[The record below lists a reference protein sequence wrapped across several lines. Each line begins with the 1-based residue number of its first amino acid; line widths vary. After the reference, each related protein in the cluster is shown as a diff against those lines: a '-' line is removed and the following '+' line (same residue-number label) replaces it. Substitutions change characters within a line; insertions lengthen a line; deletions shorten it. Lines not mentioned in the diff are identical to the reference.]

1 MGVLDGKVALVTG
14 AGRGIGR
21 GVALLMAKEG
31 AAVVV
36 NDLGASLDGEGVDTG
51 PAATVVAEITAAGG
65 RAVANTNSVADYQ
78 AAEGMVQQAVDSFGK
93 IDIVVNVAGILRDR
107 MVFNMTEEEWKAVLD
122 VHLKGTFD
130 VCRWASVRFREQ
142 RSGRMVNFSSTSAFG
157 APGQP
162 NYAAAKAGIIGLTL
176 SCAAGLARYNVT
188 ANAILPTG
196 HTRMIDSIPRARE
209 AVAAT
214 GKLPSELAI
223 GTERDPGN
231 VAPLI
236 TFLASDAAQ
245 QVNGHIFGSFG
256 YNVAMMS
263 QPKIIKT
270 LRSDHR
276 LSVDELA
283 DLVPRAFGPEFETIK
298 NESGFGGKIDAV
310 PEGDWVDIGDGLRFW
325 GTKLEPYGELVW

>member
-1 MGVLDGKVALVTG
+1 M
-14 AGRGIGR
+14 I
-21 GVALLMAKEG
+21 
-31 AAVVV
+31 
-36 NDLGASLDGEGVDTG
+36 
-51 PAATVVAEITAAGG
+51 
-65 RAVANTNSVADYQ
+65 
-78 AAEGMVQQAVDSFGK
+78 QQAVDNFGR

-107 MVFNMTEEEWKAVLD
+107 MVFNMTEEEWKAVLA

-142 RSGRMVNFSSTSAFG
+142 RSGRMINFSSTSAFG

-209 AVAAT
+209 AVSHT

-236 TFLASDAAQ
+236 AFLASDEAQ
-245 QVNGHIFGSFG
+245 SVNGHIFGSFG

-276 LSVDELA
+276 LSVDELS
-283 DLVPRAFGPEFETIK
+283 DLIPKAFGPELESIT
-298 NESGFGGKIDAV
+298 NESGFSGKIDSISD
-310 PEGDWVDIGDGLRFW
+310 GQWVDVGNGLRFW